1 MSNNVTP
8 FPLDP
13 KRRVPFR
20 IGGRE
25 HVLIIPE
32 IPLAHRPDVAEV
44 IPIFAACDR
53 AGDAT
58 GRGADIGLHSW
69 PNRGMNV
76 LTTMDVAGRSK
87 MKTPLT
93 DSESKI
99 ATVASGAE
107 GEVNAVVAAERF
119 SSVEEFAEMTQDWPL
134 SRLVAMWNGLPGVTP
149 VSRFTDRKTAVMRIW
164 KALRNPA
171 GAANGSSP
179 SPKRARRGRSKAVA
193 REGSKKARILTLLQQ
208 AKGATLDEIMRATGW
223 QAHSVRGFISGN
235 LGKRMGLKVN
245 STRRSGRERSYRI
258 LRG

>member
-1 MSNNVTP
+1 MSNVTP

-13 KRRVPFR
+13 KRRVTFR

-25 HVLIIPE
+25 HVLIIPP
-32 IPLAHRPDVAEV
+32 IPLARGPNRAEV
-44 IPIFAACDR
+44 IAIFNGAR
-53 AGDAT
+53 PAGVQPA
-58 GRGADIGLHSW
+58 GVQIGLHSW

-87 MKTPLT
+87 MKTFLT
-93 DSESKI
+93 DSESQV
-99 ATVASGAE
+99 ATVESGAE
-107 GEVNAVVAAERF
+107 GEPNAAVSAERF
-119 SSVEEFAEMTQDWPL
+119 NSMEEFAEMTQDWPL

-171 GAANGSSP
+171 GAANGSAP
-179 SPKRARRGRSKAVA
+179 SAKRARRGRSKAVA

-245 STRRSGRERSYRI
+245 STRRSGGERSYRI

>member
-1 MSNNVTP
+1 
-8 FPLDP
+8 
-13 KRRVPFR
+13 
-20 IGGRE
+20 
-25 HVLIIPE
+25 
-32 IPLAHRPDVAEV
+32 
-44 IPIFAACDR
+44 
-53 AGDAT
+53 
-58 GRGADIGLHSW
+58 
-69 PNRGMNV
+69 
-76 LTTMDVAGRSK
+76 
-87 MKTPLT
+87 
-93 DSESKI
+93 
-99 ATVASGAE
+99 VASGAE

-171 GAANGSSP
+171 GAANDSRP

-245 STRRSGRERSYRI
+245 STRRSGGERSYRI